1 MCGIAGNINFNN
13 QNDPS
18 IIKVM
23 TNTMAHRGPDA
34 DGFYSDNYISLGHRR
49 LSIIDLSEQA
59 NQPIYSTCGNY
70 AIIFNGEIYNYAEV
84 KNSLTTYQFATNS
97 DTEVVL
103 AAYITYGAKSLEL
116 LKGMF
121 AYAIYNKQTNEVFIA
136 RDRLGVKPVY
146 YYKDDTCFLFASELR
161 AILAT
166 KIVPPKVNKLALQYY
181 LVLQSVYAPHTII
194 QNIVQLEAGHY
205 IIINEN
211 KVEIKQYWDI
221 KNPQQ
226 KFEINSK
233 ADAQSNVLHLMQQS
247 VARRLVADVPV
258 AAFLSGGIDSSAIV
272 GLMAQVTEAPQTFNI
287 AFNEA
292 DYDES
297 TYAEIIATKFKTKHH
312 KILLSPQTFLDELI
326 NALNAMDTPS
336 GDGINSY
343 VVAKEIVK
351 NNIKVAMSGV
361 GGDEL
366 FAGYPSFKQWYSMY
380 HKQWIWKSPM
390 ALRKLVANLLP
401 NNSKYSRV
409 AKLLQQKQ
417 LDINT
422 FYPLIRQVY
431 DANTV
436 HKLLQQHTVNQNI
449 KLNLT
454 ANNFPSLSQFSI
466 AELLGYTQNTLL
478 KDTDQFSMA
487 VSLEVRE
494 PFFDHDLIEYVLQIP
509 DAIKLPTYPKQLL
522 VESLGD
528 LLPPEIVHRKKKGFT
543 FPWEHWMRN
552 ELKAF
557 CHKLITDLNNRDF
570 IENGIPLQL
579 WNNFLQNKDV
589 KWSQIWV
596 LVVLEYWLQKN
607 VD

>member
-84 KNSLTTYQFATNS
+84 KSTLTTYQFATNS

-181 LVLQSVYAPHTII
+181 LALQSVYAPHTII
-194 QNIVQLEAGHY
+194 QNIVQLEAGYY

-272 GLMAQVTEAPQTFNI
+272 GLMAQVTDAPQTFNI

-312 KILLSPQTFLDELI
+312 KILLSPQTFLDELN

-436 HKLLQQHTVNQNI
+436 HKLLQQHTINQNI
-449 KLNLT
+449 ELNLT

-522 VESLGD
+522 VESLGN